1 MAKKNADAILQRL
14 IRILS
19 QEIVIYTKLLT
30 VLEEK
35 QQAIVNGE
43 VEKLQKAT
51 EDEQAALSDAR
62 NIEKERKLTLSSLT
76 GTSNNLKDVESL
88 RQLISAVEY
97 KYHQRLNE
105 IRESLENI
113 LEKVALKNEQNK
125 FLLNHSIQFVQ
136 TMIKDLLSSRETM
149 NDLYA
154 SNGKNLDPKYLAM
167 LDRRI

>member
-1 MAKKNADAILQRL
+1 MAEKNADAILQRL

-35 QQAIVNGE
+35 QQAIVKGE
-43 VEKLQKAT
+43 VEKLQQAT
-51 EDEQAALSDAR
+51 EEEQAALSDAR
-62 NIEKERKLTLSSLT
+62 IIEKERKQALRNLADTSDSL
-76 GTSNNLKDVESL
+76 KKVESL

-136 TMIKDLLSSRETM
+136 TMIKDLLSSRESM

>member
-1 MAKKNADAILQRL
+1 MAEKNADAILQRL

-51 EDEQAALSDAR
+51 EDEQATLSDAR
-62 NIEKERKLTLSSLT
+62 NTEKERKQTLSSLA

-136 TMIKDLLSSRETM
+136 TMIKDLLSSRESM

>member
-62 NIEKERKLTLSSLT
+62 NTEKERKQTLSSLT